1 MKFPSIKEV
10 SKALRAVQRE
20 VDRRDGEEPFCDVRL
35 QVYEDG
41 AWAVRFGLSDY
52 DLDHRG
58 FWGASSIP
66 KGRFRSVDVARDLI
80 GQARDQYAQ
89 NQ

>member
-1 MKFPSIKEV
+1 MRFPSINNV
-10 SKALRAVQRE
+10 AAGLRAINANVE
-20 VDRRDGEEPFCDVRL
+20 GECDVRL

-41 AWAVRFGLSDY
+41 EWAIRYGLSDY

-66 KGRFRSVDVARDLI
+66 GVVKGAVKRFNSRSVALYLLE
-80 GQARDQYAQ
+80 QAKEDYA
-89 NQ
+89 NSV